1 MENKIGLYKS
11 RPAHFNAI
19 LSQLIKHFKPLKI
32 YLYAELNKQELCN
45 SVFATTASVAQDIYY
60 LLVITQGST
69 RIENGIQ
76 EFINSHYKEAVM
88 MVLAHGVET
97 LQKNTAYCN
106 PFFSAVFNNGLLL
119 YSADGIMYNS
129 ERPVVKPEKRLAEAM
144 SQWCHRC
151 EMAVGFKR
159 SITQVMDDGYYNV
172 AVFLMHQVVEQ
183 ACIGMIWVFMGY
195 KSDMHN
201 LKRLLY
207 ICGCFSKRPM
217 QHFLA
222 HEADECLLGLLMKSY
237 SAARY
242 KDDFTVTEQDGKR
255 LQQLTEGFL
264 AMAKQMCDEKF
275 REMEEAQ
282 QVLVVEQHSNLEFAV
297 RQIITGEGVMSND

>member
-1 MENKIGLYKS
+1 MENEFSLNKS

-19 LSQLIKHFKPLKI
+19 LSQLINHFKPLKI
-32 YLYAELNKQELCN
+32 YLYAEVNKQELCN
-45 SVFATTASVAQDIYY
+45 SVFATSAPAAQDIYY

-69 RIENGIQ
+69 RIENGMQ
-76 EFINSHYKEAVM
+76 EFINGHYKEAIM
-88 MVLAHGVET
+88 LVLAHGGET
-97 LQKNTAYCN
+97 LDKNTAYCN
-106 PFFSAVFNNGLLL
+106 PFFSTIFNNGLLL
-119 YSADGIMYNS
+119 YNADGVMYNS
-129 ERPVVKPEKRLAEAM
+129 ERPAVNPEKRLAEAV
-144 SQWCHRC
+144 SQWYHRC
-151 EMAVGFKR
+151 DMAAGFKR
-159 SITQVMDDGYYNV
+159 SIDQIMEDGFYNV

-222 HEADECLLGLLMKSY
+222 NEADECLLGLLMKSY

-242 KDDFTVTEQDGKR
+242 KDDFKVAEQDGKR
-255 LQQLTEGFL
+255 LQQLTDGFL
-264 AMAKQMCDEKF
+264 ELAKQMCNKKF
-275 REMEEAQ
+275 KEMEEAQ
-282 QVLVVEQHSNLEFAV
+282 QVLVAEQQSNLKLMEQ
-297 RQIITGEGVMSND
+297 QITTKKGAISND

>member
-1 MENKIGLYKS
+1 MENEFNLQKS

-19 LSQLIKHFKPLKI
+19 LSQLINHFKPLKI

-45 SVFATTASVAQDIYY
+45 SVFATTGVAAEDIYY
-60 LLVITQGST
+60 ILVITQGST

-97 LQKNTAYCN
+97 LEKNTAYCN

-119 YSADGIMYNS
+119 YSADGVLYNS
-129 ERPVVKPEKRLAEAM
+129 ERPTVNPQKRLAEAV
-144 SQWCHRC
+144 SQWYHRC
-151 EMAVGFKR
+151 DMAAGFKR
-159 SITQVMDDGYYNV
+159 SIDQIMEDGFYNV

-222 HEADECLLGLLMKSY
+222 NDADAALLSLLMKSY

-242 KDDFTVTEQDGKR
+242 KDDFKVAEQDGKK

-264 AMAKQMCDEKF
+264 AMAKQMCNKKF
-275 REMEEAQ
+275 KEMEEEQ
-282 QVLVVEQHSNLEFAV
+282 QVLVAEQPNNLELMV
-297 RQIITGEGVMSND
+297 RQIQTEQGGMNND